1 MHKFGI
7 TLLLFSIAACVLG
20 LALGFWDLIKHGENS
35 FWLMMVPASF
45 LGLMTGVVI
54 TLFSKQK

>member
-1 MHKFGI
+1 MHKFGVA
-7 TLLLFSIAACVLG
+7 LLLFSIAACVIG
-20 LALGFWDLIKHGENS
+20 LVLGFWDLIKHGENS

>member
-1 MHKFGI
+1 MHKFGVA
-7 TLLLFSIAACVLG
+7 LLLFSIAACVIG
-20 LALGFWDLIKHGENS
+20 LVLGFWDLIKYGENS